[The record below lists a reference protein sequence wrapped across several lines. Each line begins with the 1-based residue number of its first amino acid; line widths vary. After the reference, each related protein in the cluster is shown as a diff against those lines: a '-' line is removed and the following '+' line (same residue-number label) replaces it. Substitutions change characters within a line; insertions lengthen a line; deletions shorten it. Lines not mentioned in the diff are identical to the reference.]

1 MNELDNVILLKPNI
15 ETGVR
20 PGEMEVYTAPRV
32 TLFYEHGVKLKIMS
46 QNEMLLRMTSKDR

>member
-1 MNELDNVILLKPNI
+1 MNKLDNAILLKLNI

-20 PGEMEVYTAPRV
+20 RGEMQVYTAPRV